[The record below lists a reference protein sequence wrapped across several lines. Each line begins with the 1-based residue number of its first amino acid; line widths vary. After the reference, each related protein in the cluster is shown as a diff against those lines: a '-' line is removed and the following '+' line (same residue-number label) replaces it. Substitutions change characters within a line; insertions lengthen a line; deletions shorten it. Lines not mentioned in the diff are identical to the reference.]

1 MHGSASAGALRQLGR
16 VAAPRMQAAAG
27 MSPRQDSRGG
37 SPRSDAHHDRLP
49 PAGSPRAGG
58 RTEPPTAAAA
68 ALAPAAAP
76 TSRGAPSTDAA
87 DPVPE
92 PELPREAPA
101 AAAASATTTTTAA
114 PASASATATATAT
127 AASATS
133 TAASATAAP
142 SAAGAPAAPQR
153 VRAAAVA
160 FAAGLWHCPEQA
172 ARDVQAQV
180 GAAAALAEYVLAR
193 AKCKPGL
200 GLGCLGNATWV
211 WRVAPLRRMSALLR
225 LGSPNAGGS
234 S

>member
-1 MHGSASAGALRQLGR
+1 MKEPAHDAGEVVELHAEAKVKIKLQASPSDAIFVRPSQLAHREVGR
-16 VAAPRMQAAAG
+16 RIDSAAPHAIAIDPATLF
-27 MSPRQDSRGG
+27 DLVHC
-37 SPRSDAHHDRLP
+37 PRSDAHHDRLP

-114 PASASATATATAT
+114 PASASATATATA
-127 AASATS
+127 ASATS

-142 SAAGAPAAPQR
+142 SAAGAPAAPQKP
-153 VRAAAVA
+153 RAAAVA

-193 AKCKPGL
+193 AKC
-200 GLGCLGNATWV
+200 
-211 WRVAPLRRMSALLR
+211 
-225 LGSPNAGGS
+225 
-234 S
+234 